1 MWRHCETLRAI
12 DIGGDNA
19 THRRSARDD
28 DDVEDFDSV
37 IHSARAASVRD
48 IVLAGRGLR
57 AFEVR
62 RGLLG

>member
-1 MWRHCETLRAI
+1 MQR
-12 DIGGDNA
+12 
-19 THRRSARDD
+19 ARDD

>member
-1 MWRHCETLRAI
+1 MASLRNPSRH
-12 DIGGDNA
+12 DIGRDNA
-19 THRRSARDD
+19 THRRIARDD
-28 DDVEDFDSV
+28 DDVEDVHSV

-48 IVLAGRGLR
+48 IVRTGRRLR